1 MALSKKNKLILSW
14 TLPPLFVI
22 MSGGIAASVI
32 ITSEVIATRDI
43 NKFPNI
49 KPESFSSIEDSVLN
63 KLEYNPKK
71 FDFDFFF
78 WNVARTSRV
87 NSVFKFQGA
96 TFNEKQNVWSKDG
109 ATYSIIHETVEYT
122 KEGGSYLF
130 NFEILKTANN
140 FSIKYKSS
148 TTISESLFQ
157 TKAVSQTN
165 FLNQSA
171 DIISNLFNEGKMQVV
186 SNLLSASSITD
197 FKSPSDLT
205 INANSTSVL
214 ASSFAKNET
223 TNKYLSKNKSFL
235 YGTNEF
241 ESSSFVNFQI
251 PVVGKIFSAEDY
263 KVDNKGL
270 ITNDSKIYKDLEAQM
285 QNGSL
290 TYLPELT
297 AEESAG
303 LQSNEITKRRIQK
316 LIFDPSKLPFNVVNN
331 QKLPLNNMQA
341 ILIKIEL
348 GNKSTWIVTWT
359 NLLTFSAEVIK
370 KAPELD
376 LVVKRKGDVNATYL
390 VWNELE
396 KPENYKYF
404 KTVSTPTNNLR
415 YEVTNVSFSSD
426 DVNKKNANVTVKI
439 SHPDLEEFKTYK
451 KVVSKGFWSKT
462 YKELHDQV
470 STLTSSF
477 TDLSKASPTVSLK
490 KDVTYVAVI
499 NNLNNLD
506 WLEKNLTFT
515 KPTGFTQN
523 VQYKVVAAADL
534 GGDKG
539 IQFRLLLSS
548 VSDPNNYLT
557 YNGINLEIIG
567 TLKKTTKQN
576 NLVFLDS

>member
-22 MSGGIAASVI
+22 AAGGIAGSVI
-32 ITSEVIATRDI
+32 ITSEIIATRDI
-43 NKFPNI
+43 SKYPNI
-49 KPESFSSIEDSVLN
+49 KPESFSSIEDSELN

-78 WNVARTSRV
+78 WNVARTNRV
-87 NSVFKFQGA
+87 NSVFKFNGA
-96 TFNEKQNVWSKDG
+96 TFNKTQGVWTKDG
-109 ATYSIIHETVEYT
+109 ATYSILPETVEYT
-122 KEGGSYLF
+122 KSGSSYIF
-130 NFEILKTANN
+130 NFEILKSANN
-140 FSIKYKSS
+140 FGIKYKSS

-171 DIISNLFNEGKMQVV
+171 NIISDLFNDGKMQVV

-205 INANSTSVL
+205 ISANSASVL

-223 TNKYLSKNKSFL
+223 TNKYISKNKSFL

-251 PVVGKIFSAEDY
+251 PVVGKIYSAEDY

-270 ITNDSKIYKDLEAQM
+270 ITNDSKIYKELETQM
-285 QNGSL
+285 RNGSL
-290 TYLPELT
+290 SYLPELT

-303 LQSNEITKRRIQK
+303 LQQSDITKRRIQK

-341 ILIKIEL
+341 VLIKVEL
-348 GNKSTWIVTWT
+348 NGKATWIVTWT

-376 LVVKRKGDVNATYL
+376 LVVKRKGDVNASYL

-439 SHPDLEEFKTYK
+439 SHPDLQEFKTYQ

-470 STLTSSF
+470 STLTSNFS
-477 TDLSKASPTVSLK
+477 DLSKVSPTVSLK
-490 KDVTYVAVI
+490 QGVTYVAVI
-499 NNLNNLD
+499 NNLNDLE
-506 WLEKNLTFT
+506 WLQKNIIFT
-515 KPTGFTQN
+515 KPTGLAQN

-548 VSDPNNYLT
+548 TADPTNYLT
-557 YNGINLEIIG
+557 YNGLDLEIIG
-567 TLKKTTKQN
+567 TLKNTTTQN